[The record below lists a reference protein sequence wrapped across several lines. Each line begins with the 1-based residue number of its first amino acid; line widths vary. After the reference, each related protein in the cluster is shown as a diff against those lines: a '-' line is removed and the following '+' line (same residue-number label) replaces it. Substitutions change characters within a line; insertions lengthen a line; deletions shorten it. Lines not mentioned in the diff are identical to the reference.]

1 MLTTTSGTHTEAV
14 LNKLTKPELVQL
26 LLKAE
31 AALGSQIADLSKEIK
46 DTLTYLKKLEA
57 DIAVIKTVNDRL
69 VEMVVKTERQCWK
82 NAQYSRRDTLEIV
95 GIPNSVGNSVLEET
109 VGGVFKKIGV
119 EIDERD
125 VQACH
130 RLKEKERTLVKFVK
144 RKDCLQILK
153 VKKELKSLDPM
164 ELDIP
169 ENTKIFVNE
178 SLCLYYRGIWN
189 KCKKLR
195 AIQKI
200 HQFYTISGL
209 IRVKLEETGPSRI
222 ITHMVDLKELFP
234 DIDIENL

>member
-1 MLTTTSGTHTEAV
+1 MTMSGTHTEAV

-26 LLKAE
+26 LLKTE
-31 AALGSQIADLSKEIK
+31 ATLGSQITDLSKEIK

-57 DIAVIKTVNDRL
+57 DIAVVKTVNDRL
-69 VEMVVKTERQCWK
+69 VERVINTERQCWE

-109 VGGVFKKIGV
+109 VRDVFKKIGV

-130 RLKEKERTLVKFVK
+130 RLKEKERTIVKFVN
-144 RKDCLQILK
+144 RKDCLQILR
-153 VKKELKSLDPM
+153 VKKDLKSLDPT
-164 ELDIP
+164 ELDFP
-169 ENTKIFVNE
+169 ENTKIFINE
-178 SLCLYYRGIWN
+178 SLCPYYRGIWN

>member
-1 MLTTTSGTHTEAV
+1 MTMSGTHTEAV

-26 LLKAE
+26 LLKTE
-31 AALGSQIADLSKEIK
+31 PTLGSQITDLSKDIK
-46 DTLTYLKKLEA
+46 ETLTYLTKLEA
-57 DIAVIKTVNDRL
+57 DIAAVKTVNDRL
-69 VEMVVKTERQCWK
+69 VERVIKTERQCWE

-109 VGGVFKKIGV
+109 VRDVFKKIGV

-130 RLKEKERTLVKFVK
+130 RLKEKERTIVKFVN
-144 RKDCLQILK
+144 RKDCLQILR
-153 VKKELKSLDPM
+153 VKKDLKSLDPT
-164 ELDIP
+164 ELDFP
-169 ENTKIFVNE
+169 ENTKIFINE
-178 SLCLYYRGIWN
+178 SLCPYYRGIWN

-195 AIQKI
+195 TIQKI

>member
-1 MLTTTSGTHTEAV
+1 MTMSGTHTEAV

-26 LLKAE
+26 LLKTE
-31 AALGSQIADLSKEIK
+31 ATLGSQITDLSKEIK
-46 DTLTYLKKLEA
+46 DTLTYLKKLKA
-57 DIAVIKTVNDRL
+57 DIAVVKTVNDRL
-69 VEMVVKTERQCWK
+69 VERVINTERQCWE

-109 VGGVFKKIGV
+109 VRDVFKKIGV

-130 RLKEKERTLVKFVK
+130 RLKEKERTIVKFVN
-144 RKDCLQILK
+144 RKDCLQILR
-153 VKKELKSLDPM
+153 VKKDLKSLDPT
-164 ELDIP
+164 ELDFP
-169 ENTKIFVNE
+169 ENTKIFINE
-178 SLCLYYRGIWN
+178 SLCPYYRGIWN